1 MQHGQTS
8 IAADIR
14 ADGLAPTSIAD
25 IMLGIRPLSAEQVP
39 EFMSQL
45 PFLSFSKPTIDEATI
60 AAVGDVLR
68 SGWITSGPKVQAF
81 EQQLSAYF
89 GGRPVLTF
97 NSGTCTM
104 EIALRVAGVGPGDE
118 VITTPISWVATAN
131 VILEVGAT
139 PVFAD
144 IDPITRNIDLDQL
157 EAAITPQTKA
167 IIPVYLAGLPLDMS
181 RLYAIAKKHE
191 LRIVEDAA
199 QALGSS
205 WNGQRIGS
213 TGDFVSFSFQANKN
227 VTSSEGGCLV
237 LNNDEEVRLAQ
248 KYRLQGVTRSGFD
261 GLDVDVLGGKFNMT
275 DVAAAIGLGQFAHIE
290 AITAHRR
297 ELAGHYFA
305 CFGEDFEAVYGA
317 QLPPADFE
325 NSNWH
330 LFQLVLPERR
340 DGQPARATFM
350 EQMQALGVGIGYHYP
365 PIHLL
370 SLYRE
375 RGFKEGMF
383 PVAERVG
390 RLIVS
395 LPMFTAMSKADVER
409 AVAAV
414 KTVLKP

>member
-1 MQHGQTS
+1 MQRITHVRHSGPQ
-8 IAADIR
+8 IA
-14 ADGLAPTSIAD
+14 
-25 IMLGIRPLSAEQVP
+25 
-39 EFMSQL
+39 MSQQ
-45 PFLSFSKPTIDEATI
+45 PFLPFSKPVIDEATI
-60 AAVGDVLR
+60 AAVSDVLR

-81 EQQLSAYF
+81 EAQLSEYF
-89 GGRPVLTF
+89 GGRPVRTF

-104 EIALRVAGVGPGDE
+104 EIALRIAGIGAGDE

-157 EAAITPQTKA
+157 EAAITPRTKA
-167 IIPVYLAGLPLDMS
+167 IIPVYLAGLPLDME
-181 RLYAIAKKHE
+181 RLYGIARKHG

-205 WNGQRIGS
+205 WNGQRIGA

-227 VTSSEGGCLV
+227 VTCSEGGCLV
-237 LNNDEEVRLAQ
+237 LNNAQEARLAE

-275 DVAAAIGLGQFAHIE
+275 DVAAAIGLGQFAGIE

-297 ELAGHYFA
+297 MLAQHYFA
-305 CFGEDFEAVYGA
+305 CFGGDFEARYGA
-317 QLPPADFE
+317 QLPPADFTQ
-325 NSNWH
+325 SNWH
-330 LFQLVLPERR
+330 LFQLVLPERA

-350 EQMQALGVGIGYHYP
+350 EKMQALGVGVGYHYP

-375 RGFKEGMF
+375 RGFKDGMF

-395 LPMFTAMSKADVER
+395 LPMFTSMSTDDVER
-409 AVAAV
+409 VVAAV
-414 KTVLKP
+414 KAVLQK

>member
-1 MQHGQTS
+1 VQRITHVRHSGPQ
-8 IAADIR
+8 IA
-14 ADGLAPTSIAD
+14 
-25 IMLGIRPLSAEQVP
+25 
-39 EFMSQL
+39 MSQQ
-45 PFLSFSKPTIDEATI
+45 PFLPFSKPVIDEATI

-81 EQQLSAYF
+81 EAQLSEYF
-89 GGRPVLTF
+89 GGRPVRTF

-104 EIALRVAGVGPGDE
+104 EIALRIAGIGAGDE

-144 IDPITRNIDLDQL
+144 IDPITRNIDLDRL
-157 EAAITPQTKA
+157 EAAITPRTKA
-167 IIPVYLAGLPLDMS
+167 IIPVYLAGLPLDME
-181 RLYAIAKKHE
+181 RLYGIARKHG

-205 WNGQRIGS
+205 WNGQRIGA

-227 VTSSEGGCLV
+227 VTCSEGGCLV
-237 LNNDEEVRLAQ
+237 LNNAQEARLAE

-275 DVAAAIGLGQFAHIE
+275 DVAAAIGLGQFAGIE

-297 ELAGHYFA
+297 MLAQHYFA
-305 CFGEDFEAVYGA
+305 CFGGDFEARYGA
-317 QLPPADFE
+317 QLPPADFTQ
-325 NSNWH
+325 SNWH
-330 LFQLVLPERR
+330 LFQLVLPERA

-350 EQMQALGVGIGYHYP
+350 EKMQALGVGVGYHYP

-375 RGFKEGMF
+375 RGFKDGMF

-395 LPMFTAMSKADVER
+395 LPMFTSMSTDDVER
-409 AVAAV
+409 VVAAV
-414 KTVLKP
+414 KAVLQK